1 MKNKKPKT
9 SKLSKKFSFLE
20 VLLYSITAFAIGS
33 ITPYSELITNP
44 ETFPVTSEESHEL
57 SVCFSPN
64 LKCQQKIIYLIKSAK
79 HSIRIQ
85 AYSFTDPLIADAL
98 LTAKSNGVDVEIIL
112 DKSNKS
118 DKRSKAS
125 LVASAGIPVYIDS
138 PAGIAHNKVI
148 IIDANQI
155 ITGSYNFSAAAYIRN
170 AENLIV
176 IPYPKLAQ
184 QYLANW
190 QYRKDLSTPFGGTDQ
205 IQQ

>member
-1 MKNKKPKT
+1 MRNKKPKT

-44 ETFPVTSEESHEL
+44 ETFPVTNEESHGL

-64 LKCQQKIIYLIKSAK
+64 LKCQQKIISLIKSAQ
-79 HSIRIQ
+79 HSIRLQ

-98 LTAKSNGVDVEIIL
+98 LTAKSNGVDVEIIF

-118 DKRSKAS
+118 NKRSKAS
-125 LVASAGIPVYIDS
+125 LVSTGGIPVYIDS

-148 IIDANQI
+148 IIDSKKV
-155 ITGSYNFSAAAYIRN
+155 ITGSYNFSAAAYKRN

-176 IPYPKLAQ
+176 IENPQLAQ
-184 QYLANW
+184 QYLVNW
-190 QYRKDLSTPFGGTDQ
+190 QYRKALSTPFGSTDFTKY
-205 IQQ
+205 